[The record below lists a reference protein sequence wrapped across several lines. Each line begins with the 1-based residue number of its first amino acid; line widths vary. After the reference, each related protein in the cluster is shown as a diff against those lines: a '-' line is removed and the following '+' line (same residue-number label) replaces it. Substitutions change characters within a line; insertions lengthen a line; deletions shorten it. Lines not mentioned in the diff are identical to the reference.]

1 MNKSLCVLAALAA
14 SAVAAPAMA
23 QTYYAYTT
31 LDYAQPVTITFVDG
45 ATYGGDLTY
54 QISQNGSLR
63 ISKPGPVTIRVRFAD
78 GTSYTT
84 SGALNPQ
91 AAVRSQ
97 IDPSARYW
105 CLFVGKTNIG
115 LSVEPLCARYA
126 EGDRTVTRN
135 QLNQ

>member
-1 MNKSLCVLAALAA
+1 MRSSVLAMAAFAA
-14 SAVAAPAMA
+14 SAVAAPAAA
-23 QTYYAYTT
+23 QTYYAFTT
-31 LDYAQPVTITFVDG
+31 LDYAQPVTITFVNG
-45 ATYGGDLTY
+45 GTYGGDLTY

-63 ISKPGPVTIRVRFAD
+63 ISRPGPVTIRVRFAD
-78 GTSYTT
+78 GTTYTT
-84 SGALNPQ
+84 SGALDPQ

-126 EGDRTVTRN
+126 EGDRSVTRS